1 MDNIFNKISISLI
14 ILGVAFYAF
23 AMTFTALIP
32 SILGLLIQIVLFHV
46 DYNTRDSLG
55 SSEVHSGN

>member
-14 ILGVAFYAF
+14 ILGIAFYAL

-32 SILGLLIQIVLFHV
+32 SILGLAL
-46 DYNTRDSLG
+46 DA
-55 SSEVHSGN
+55 

>member
-14 ILGVAFYAF
+14 VLGIAFYVF

-32 SILGLLIQIVLFHV
+32 SILGFLMQVVLFFG
-46 DYNTRDSLG
+46 RIFP
-55 SSEVHSGN
+55 

>member
-14 ILGVAFYAF
+14 VLGIAFYVF

-32 SILGLLIQIVLFHV
+32 SILGFLMQVVLFFG
-46 DYNTRDSLG
+46 RIF
-55 SSEVHSGN
+55 